1 MTSPMLTAPDR
12 TAPAKAAGG
21 RAGRVLAVRFATT
34 VLTLAIVVAVWHVRT
49 AVTGFISPARFAT
62 PAEVGS
68 ALRQITLDGYSNGRL
83 HQHVLRSVLLVTM
96 GFTVAAS
103 VGVILGLAMGA
114 SRKVEALVNPVFLVL
129 RPIPPLAWIPL
140 AIVWLG
146 LGDAAKMMV
155 IFVSAFVPSVI
166 NSYTGV
172 RQIDR
177 AIFEAAAMLNVT
189 GVRYWREVLVPGA
202 LPSIFTGLRL
212 SLQASWTTLVAAE
225 LVGAINGLGQILNQA
240 AQDIYPAMI
249 LVGMIG
255 VALCGWLMTVG
266 LGWIEKRVMP
276 WKVFA

>member
-1 MTSPMLTAPDR
+1 MPTAPDR
-12 TAPAKAAGG
+12 ARPAAAAGSRRG
-21 RAGRVLAVRFATT
+21 RTWLAPLVTT
-34 VLTLAIVVAVWHVRT
+34 ALTLAVVLAVWHVLT

-62 PAEVGS
+62 PAEVGVS
-68 ALRQITLDGYSNGRL
+68 LKQIALDGYSNGRL
-83 HQHVLRSVLLVTM
+83 HEHVLRSVLLVTM

-103 VGVILGLAMGA
+103 IGVALGLAMGA
-114 SRKVEALVNPVFLVL
+114 SRKVEALVNPIFLVL

-172 RQIDR
+172 RQIDKP
-177 AIFEAAAMLNVT
+177 IFEAAAMLDVQGT
-189 GVRYWREVLVPGA
+189 RYWREVLVPGA

-225 LVGAINGLGQILNQA
+225 LVGAITGLGQILNQA

-249 LVGMIG
+249 LVGMIS

-266 LGWIEKRVMP
+266 LGWIEQRVMP
-276 WKVFA
+276 WKVHG